1 MDLKNLLIQLHEE
14 VVRQLLERIKSGN
27 AKASDFQAAINLL
40 KHNKIYVNP
49 DKFQEDPLIELK
61 EALEEMDD
69 YIRT

>member
-1 MDLKNLLIQLHEE
+1 MDLKELLVQLHEE
-14 VVRQLLERIKSGN
+14 VVKQLLERIKSGN